1 MALFRVEGKNISD
14 EGFKGTNV
22 RDMRTGRMSGE
33 GAEKLGSAVR
43 SGMQRVSS
51 TDRNQSKV
59 SNAIATISKTMGSN
73 TVQMQKMLENQ
84 SDETKNEIS
93 KLVKMLADSQKLTGE
108 KSLKA
113 IEKIQAQT
121 EVIRLTAGKQ
131 GKELIEALGVKD
143 AKKDLASSGSMVK
156 NFFGVDQDAKGLD
169 AVKQAFDPSR
179 MFGTSG
185 FFGLGRGAISQKRAE
200 REGAKQFQSTSQN
213 QGLEDLNDN
222 FVEETKK
229 TEAVKTDGK
238 EKKNKPKDQTKTSL
252 IDRKPEEKK
261 QTEFLE
267 KILKE
272 LKILNEKSFAGGGG
286 GGKTSTATKAGLG
299 VAAATAVGTGLMAA
313 RNKITS
319 GINAVRNRVFGTP
332 DVAPNTTRPTPNTTG
347 PRPRPDQLLD
357 KNGNPLRGAA
367 RQSRIDKLNQVKPTV
382 KPKTSL
388 LSRAGRIA
396 ARGARFLGPVGALV
410 TAGSAAYAGVK
421 GFNADPNASTTE
433 KFGNAARGIGNVL
446 SFGLIDSPEEVMQKR
461 QEEMIQNLQQTDEEM
476 MQRRQGEIKP
486 EVGRPSDDPEFLPW
500 SDLPPDP
507 ASLPDVSPRPLP
519 TGDAIEKTSQAAES
533 QTINAPTIN
542 NITNNNMTGGG
553 NQSNPLITIKDTI
566 RDNTSIIQQRFN
578 KVYV

>member
-14 EGFKGTNV
+14 EGFSGTNV
-22 RDMRTGRMSGE
+22 RDMRTGRMTGE

-51 TDRNQSKV
+51 IDRNQSKV

-73 TVQMQKMLENQ
+73 TVQIQNMLENQ

-113 IEKIQAQT
+113 IEQIQAQT

-143 AKKDLASSGSMVK
+143 AKKDLSSSGSMIK

-185 FFGLGRGAISQKRAE
+185 FFGLGRGSISEKRAE
-200 REGAKQFQSTSQN
+200 REGAKQFQSREQN
-213 QGLEDLNDN
+213 TGIEELNDN
-222 FVEETKK
+222 FVKETQQ
-229 TEAVKTDGK
+229 TVVVKTDVK
-238 EKKNKPKDQTKTSL
+238 EIKDILKNQTKTSL
-252 IDRKPEEKK
+252 SDRKPEEKK

-272 LKILNEKSFAGGGG
+272 LKILNGKNFSSGGGFFS
-286 GGKTSTATKAGLG
+286 KAASTAAGLG
-299 VAAATAVGTGLMAA
+299 TAALAAAGIGTGAA
-313 RNKITS
+313 AVS
-319 GINAVRNRVFGTP
+319 GARGRAAGRTTTATP
-332 DVAPNTTRPTPNTTG
+332 RTTTATPRTTT
-347 PRPRPDQLLD
+347 PSPDKLLD
-357 KNGNPLRGAA
+357 KNGKPLQGAA

-388 LSRAGRIA
+388 LGRAGRIA

-410 TAGSAAYAGVK
+410 TAGSAAYGGVQ

-461 QEEMIQNLQQTDEEM
+461 QEEM
-476 MQRRQGEIKP
+476 MQP
-486 EVGRPSDDPEFLPW
+486 EVMRPPGEESIMDGFVPNPT
-500 SDLPPDP
+500 
-507 ASLPDVSPRPLP
+507 SLPDVSTRALP
-519 TGDAIEKTSQAAES
+519 TGDAIDNMSQASES

-542 NITNNNMTGGG
+542 NITNNNMTGSGG
-553 NQSNPLITIKDTI
+553 NQSNPLIAIKDTI

-578 KVYV
+578 KVYI